1 MVLSH
6 RAAPAMHHKGEQQ
19 PGKNAA
25 GQHCPDDAGFTLLE
39 MLVVLVLTAVMA
51 AMMVGGIRHMQSW
64 TQIEKRQAVQSKLEA
79 VADHI
84 SSELSGAL
92 SLPVLDRGD
101 EAFTPMIGDADSIR
115 FVAVIRTGF
124 LASGLRQTS
133 YVTEPSPMGKAL
145 VRKSS
150 PRRLPQQDEVLPVQ
164 SDELQAG
171 VTSLQFSYLTLD
183 DEEAITWLDSWT
195 KQPKLPVA
203 VRVTISQI
211 VDRIELSASRTIS
224 LVQ

>member
-1 MVLSH
+1 
-6 RAAPAMHHKGEQQ
+6 
-19 PGKNAA
+19 
-25 GQHCPDDAGFTLLE
+25 
-39 MLVVLVLTAVMA
+39 
-51 AMMVGGIRHMQSW
+51 
-64 TQIEKRQAVQSKLEA
+64 
-79 VADHI
+79 
-84 SSELSGAL
+84 
-92 SLPVLDRGD
+92 
-101 EAFTPMIGDADSIR
+101 
-115 FVAVIRTGF
+115 
-124 LASGLRQTS
+124 
-133 YVTEPSPMGKAL
+133 MGKAL

-150 PRRLPQQDEVLPVQ
+150 PHRLPQQDEVLPVQ